1 MVTGRSATT
10 RPTGVWLLAGTVGL
24 YIVVFL
30 VDPGQAGAALDRSL
44 GILRRILPVLVVVTG
59 LLGASHVLLSPE
71 SVASAVGEAAG
82 PRGYLVAAVGG
93 ILSHGPV
100 YAWYPLLRDLRNA
113 GMREGLIAVFLYNRA
128 VKLPLIPLFLVYF
141 ELRYGVVLL
150 CVMAAASVLQGLVVD
165 RLVGSAT
172 GDSG

>member
-1 MVTGRSATT
+1 MTARNATT
-10 RPTGVWLLAGTVGL
+10 RPTGQWLLLGTVGL
-24 YIVVFL
+24 YLLVFL
-30 VDPGQAGAALDRSL
+30 FDAGQAGAALDRSF

-59 LLGASHVLLSPE
+59 LLGVSHAFLSPA

-82 PRGYLVAAVGG
+82 PRGYLVATVGG

-100 YAWYPLLRDLRNA
+100 YAWYPLLRDLQEA

-141 ELRYGVVLL
+141 ELRYGIVLL
-150 CVMAAASVLQGLVVD
+150 FVMAAASVIQGLVVD
-165 RLVGSAT
+165 QVVSPPTDGP
-172 GDSG
+172 D